1 MGQWNGPLLLIV
13 YDFFFLIYQTLA
25 WSYWKILNFSL
36 VLNKRDGKK
45 KRYTSVSNRHFS
57 SKLASWDFLRFEYS
71 SSSFLFFQRALLF
84 WNHTA
89 TCRGSRPSSNA
100 SLSFL
105 SDSSLC
111 SFPKFCSSR
120 LTCSALSFLFL
131 LASEAPF
138 SPPLFFL
145 LRRRFGFLLS
155 PEKQWQTP

>member
-1 MGQWNGPLLLIV
+1 MR
-13 YDFFFLIYQTLA
+13 
-25 WSYWKILNFSL
+25 
-36 VLNKRDGKK
+36 KRKK
-45 KRYTSVSNRHFS
+45 YTSVSNRHFS
-57 SKLASWDFLRFEYS
+57 SKVASWDFLRFEYS

-89 TCRGSRPSSNA
+89 TCRGSKPSSNA

-155 PEKQWQTP
+155 PEKQLQTPEVKSEVYEVAESNVRAWILTLLSNYLRVWCISGV